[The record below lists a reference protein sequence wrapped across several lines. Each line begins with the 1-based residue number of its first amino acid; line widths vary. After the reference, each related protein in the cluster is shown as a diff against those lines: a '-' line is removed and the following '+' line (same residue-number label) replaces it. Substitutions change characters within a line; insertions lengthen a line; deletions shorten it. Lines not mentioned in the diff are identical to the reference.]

1 MKNRSLCSI
10 AAVVALGIGIGTTG
24 LAAEEGGTKA
34 FVGARIIPVAGSE
47 IENGVLLVRAGR
59 IEAIGAQDAIAVP
72 PEAEVIDVA
81 GTIIFPGLV
90 DTHSHIGDVDL
101 GERSAPIQP
110 ELRALDSVNVRDASL
125 QRARAGGITTVNIM
139 SGSGMLMSGQT
150 IYLKLRAGDA
160 IDDLLIRAD
169 DGWIA
174 GGMKMAN
181 GTNSRANPPFPGSR
195 AKSSALVRETF
206 IKAQEYRD
214 RIAAAADDPEKRPDR
229 DIGMEALVEVLE
241 GRRLVHHHTH
251 RHDDVL
257 TVLRLR
263 DEFGF
268 RVVLH
273 HVSDAWKIA
282 ERIAAAGV
290 PSSLILVDS
299 PGGKLEARDLDWR
312 GGPALEQA
320 GGRVAF
326 HTDDFINDSRLFLRS
341 AAIGVR
347 AGMSRRAG
355 LESVTRAAA
364 EMLDLDRRI
373 GSLEPGKDAD
383 FIVLSGDP
391 LSVYTRIL
399 QTWVEGEKVFDLD
412 EEGDRLI
419 ADGGYGAGS
428 PRELHID
435 CFFDGE
441 GR

>member
-1 MKNRSLCSI
+1 METMKRVLLCI
-10 AAVVALGIGIGTTG
+10 LVVVTTLGIAP
-24 LAAEEGGTKA
+24 AAAADGGMKA
-34 FVGARIIPVAGSE
+34 FTGARIITVAGDE
-47 IENGVLLVRAGR
+47 FDDGVMLMGNGR
-59 IEAIGAQDAIAVP
+59 IKAVGPRDTITIP
-72 PEAEVIDVA
+72 PDAEVLDVA
-81 GTIIFPGLV
+81 GKVIFPGLV
-90 DTHSHIGDVDL
+90 DTHSHIGEVDL

-110 ELRALDSVNVRDASL
+110 ELRALDSVNVRAASI

-150 IYLKLRAGDA
+150 IYLKLRAGDT
-160 IDDLLIRAD
+160 IDDLLIRAE

-181 GTNSRANPPFPGSR
+181 GTNSRAPAPFPGSR

-214 RIAAAADDPEKRPDR
+214 KIEAAANDPDKMPDR
-229 DIGMEALVEVLE
+229 DLGMEALVEVLD
-241 GRRLVHHHTH
+241 GRRIVHHHTH

-282 ERIAAAGV
+282 EQIAASGV

-312 GGPALEQA
+312 GGPALEKA
-320 GGRVAF
+320 GAPVAY

-341 AAIGVR
+341 AAFGVR
-347 AGMSRRAG
+347 AGMSRRTG
-355 LESVTRAAA
+355 LASVTLSAA
-364 EMLDLDRRI
+364 EMLDLDDRI

-391 LSVYTRIL
+391 LSVYTRVL
-399 QTWVEGEKVFDLD
+399 QTWIEGEKVFDLD
-412 EEGDRLI
+412 QEADRLI

-441 GR
+441 TR

>member
-1 MKNRSLCSI
+1 MILLWIIS
-10 AAVVALGIGIGTTG
+10 AVLVFGITPVT
-24 LAAEEGGTKA
+24 AEEGRTKA
-34 FVGARIIPVAGSE
+34 FVGARIIPVAGEE
-47 IENGVLLVRAGR
+47 IEDGVLIVRAGR
-59 IEAIGAQDAIAVP
+59 IDALGRQGEVAVP
-72 PEAEVIDVA
+72 DDAEVIDRT
-81 GTIIFPGLV
+81 GTVIFPGLV

-110 ELRALDSVNVRDASL
+110 ELRVLDSVNVRDASL
-125 QRARAGGITTVNIM
+125 QRARAGGITTANIM

-150 IYLKLRAGDA
+150 IYLKLRAGET
-160 IDDLLIRAD
+160 IDDLLIRAE

-181 GTNSRANPPFPGSR
+181 GTNSRAKPPFPGSR
-195 AKSSALVRETF
+195 AKSSALVRATF

-214 RIAAAADDPEKRPDR
+214 KLAAAADDPEKKPDR

-241 GRRLVHHHTH
+241 GRRIVHHHTH

-273 HVSDAWKIA
+273 HVSDASKVA

-312 GGPALEQA
+312 GGPALEKA

-341 AAIGVR
+341 AAYGVR
-347 AGMSRRAG
+347 AGMSRQAG
-355 LESVTRAAA
+355 LESVTLAAA
-364 EMLDLDRRI
+364 EMLDLDSRI

-391 LSVYTRIL
+391 LSVYTRVL
-399 QTWVEGEKVFDLD
+399 QTWVEGKKVFDLD

-428 PRELHID
+428 PRQLHLD
-435 CFFDGE
+435 CFLPGE
-441 GR
+441 AR

>member
-1 MKNRSLCSI
+1 
-10 AAVVALGIGIGTTG
+10 
-24 LAAEEGGTKA
+24 
-34 FVGARIIPVAGSE
+34 
-47 IENGVLLVRAGR
+47 
-59 IEAIGAQDAIAVP
+59 
-72 PEAEVIDVA
+72 
-81 GTIIFPGLV
+81 
-90 DTHSHIGDVDL
+90 
-101 GERSAPIQP
+101 
-110 ELRALDSVNVRDASL
+110 
-125 QRARAGGITTVNIM
+125 
-139 SGSGMLMSGQT
+139 MLMSGQT
-150 IYLKLRAGDA
+150 VYLKLRAGDT
-160 IDDLLIRAD
+160 IDDLLIRAE

-195 AKSSALVRETF
+195 AKSSALVRATF

-214 RIAAAADDPEKRPDR
+214 RIAAAAGDPEKMPAR
-229 DIGMEALVEVLE
+229 DLGLEALVEVLD
-241 GRRLVHHHTH
+241 GRRIVHHHTH

-273 HVSDAWKIA
+273 HVSDASKIA
-282 ERIAAAGV
+282 EQIAAAGV
-290 PSSLILVDS
+290 PTSLILVDS
-299 PGGKLEARDLDWR
+299 PGGKLEARDLDWS
-312 GGPALEQA
+312 GGPALEKA

-341 AAIGVR
+341 AAFGVR
-347 AGMSRRAG
+347 AGMSRHAA
-355 LESVTRAAA
+355 LAAVTLAAA
-364 EMLDLDRRI
+364 EMIDLGGRT

-391 LSVYTRIL
+391 LSVYTRVL

-428 PRELHID
+428 PRQLHLD
-435 CFFDGE
+435 CYFDGE

>member
-1 MKNRSLCSI
+1 MASFVAGVAPAT
-10 AAVVALGIGIGTTG
+10 AAD
-24 LAAEEGGTKA
+24 GGTKA
-34 FVGARIIPVAGSE
+34 FVGARIVPVAGND
-47 IENGVLLVRAGR
+47 IADGVLLVRSGRIDAVGPRSEVTVPAGAAVIDAAGR
-59 IEAIGAQDAIAVP
+59 L
-72 PEAEVIDVA
+72 
-81 GTIIFPGLV
+81 IFPGLV

-101 GERSAPIQP
+101 AERSAPIQP
-110 ELRALDSVNVRDASL
+110 ELRVLDSVNVRDASL
-125 QRARAGGITTVNIM
+125 QRARAGGITTANIM

-150 IYLKLRAGDA
+150 VYLKLRAGDT
-160 IDDLLIRAD
+160 IDDLLIRAE

-181 GTNSRANPPFPGSR
+181 GTNSRAEPPFPGSR
-195 AKSSALVRETF
+195 AKSSALVRATF

-214 RIAAAADDPEKRPDR
+214 KLAAAADDEEQAPDR
-229 DIGMEALVEVLE
+229 DIGMEALVEVIE
-241 GRRLVHHHTH
+241 GRRIVHHHTH

-273 HVSDAWKIA
+273 HVSDAAKVA
-282 ERIAAAGV
+282 DRIAAAGV

-299 PGGKLEARDLDWR
+299 PGGKLEARDLDWG
-312 GGPALEQA
+312 GGPALLKA

-341 AAIGVR
+341 AAFGVR
-347 AGMSRRAG
+347 AGMSRQAG
-355 LESVTRAAA
+355 LEAVTLAGA
-364 EMLDLDRRI
+364 EMLDLGGRI

-391 LSVYTRIL
+391 LSVYTRVL

-412 EEGDRLI
+412 DEGDRLI

-428 PRELHID
+428 PRQLHLD

-441 GR
+441 AR

>member
-1 MKNRSLCSI
+1 MNRTVLCILMASFVAGVAPAT
-10 AAVVALGIGIGTTG
+10 AAD
-24 LAAEEGGTKA
+24 GGTKA
-34 FVGARIIPVAGSE
+34 FVGARIVPVAGND
-47 IENGVLLVRAGR
+47 IADGVLLVRSGRIDAVGPRSEVTVPAGAAVIDAAGR
-59 IEAIGAQDAIAVP
+59 L
-72 PEAEVIDVA
+72 
-81 GTIIFPGLV
+81 IFPGLV

-101 GERSAPIQP
+101 AERSAPIQP
-110 ELRALDSVNVRDASL
+110 ELRVLDSVNVRDASL
-125 QRARAGGITTVNIM
+125 QRARAGGITTANIM

-150 IYLKLRAGDA
+150 VYLKLRAGDT
-160 IDDLLIRAD
+160 IDDLLIRAE

-181 GTNSRANPPFPGSR
+181 GTNSRAEPPFPGSR
-195 AKSSALVRETF
+195 AKSSALVRATF

-214 RIAAAADDPEKRPDR
+214 KLAAAADDEEQAPDR

-241 GRRLVHHHTH
+241 GRRIVHHHTH

-273 HVSDAWKIA
+273 HVSDAAKVA
-282 ERIAAAGV
+282 DRIAAAGV

-299 PGGKLEARDLDWR
+299 PGGKLEARDLDWG
-312 GGPALEQA
+312 GGPALLKA

-341 AAIGVR
+341 AAFGVR
-347 AGMSRRAG
+347 AGMSRQAG
-355 LESVTRAAA
+355 LEAVTLAGA
-364 EMLDLDRRI
+364 EMLDLGGRI

-391 LSVYTRIL
+391 LSVYTRVL

-412 EEGDRLI
+412 DEGDRLI

-428 PRELHID
+428 PRQLHLD

-441 GR
+441 AR

>member
-1 MKNRSLCSI
+1 MKKTSLWI
-10 AAVVALGIGIGTTG
+10 IAVVVVLSITVTA
-24 LAAEEGGTKA
+24 AAEGRTMA
-34 FVGARIIPVAGSE
+34 FVGARLIPVAGDA
-47 IENGVLLVRAGR
+47 IEDGVLIVRAGR
-59 IEAIGAQDAIAVP
+59 IIALGRRGEIAIPPDAK
-72 PEAEVIDVA
+72 VIDRA
-81 GTIIFPGLV
+81 GTVIFPGLV

-110 ELRALDSVNVRDASL
+110 ELRVLDSVNVRDASL
-125 QRARAGGITTVNIM
+125 QRARAGGITTANIM

-150 IYLKLRAGDA
+150 IYLKLRAGET
-160 IDDLLIRAD
+160 IDDLLIRAE

-181 GTNSRANPPFPGSR
+181 GTNSRAQPPFPGSR
-195 AKSSALVRETF
+195 AKSSALVRAAF

-214 RIAAAADDPEKRPDR
+214 KLAAAADDPEKKPDR
-229 DIGMEALVEVLE
+229 DLGMEALVEVLE
-241 GRRLVHHHTH
+241 GRRIVHHHTH

-273 HVSDAWKIA
+273 HVSDAAKIA
-282 ERIAAAGV
+282 GRIAAAGV

-312 GGPALEQA
+312 GGPALEKA

-341 AAIGVR
+341 AAFGVR

-355 LESVTRAAA
+355 LESLTLAAA
-364 EMLDLDRRI
+364 EMLDLDSRI

-391 LSVYTRIL
+391 LSVYTRVL

-412 EEGDRLI
+412 KEGDRLI

-428 PRELHID
+428 PRQLHLD
-435 CFFDGE
+435 CFLPGE
-441 GR
+441 ARR

>member
-1 MKNRSLCSI
+1 MASFVAGVAPAT
-10 AAVVALGIGIGTTG
+10 AAD
-24 LAAEEGGTKA
+24 GGTKA
-34 FVGARIIPVAGSE
+34 FVGARIVPVAGND
-47 IENGVLLVRAGR
+47 IADGVLLVRSGRIDAVGPRSEVTVPAGAAVIDAAGR
-59 IEAIGAQDAIAVP
+59 L
-72 PEAEVIDVA
+72 
-81 GTIIFPGLV
+81 IFPGLV

-101 GERSAPIQP
+101 AERSAPIQP
-110 ELRALDSVNVRDASL
+110 ELRVLDSVNVRDASL
-125 QRARAGGITTVNIM
+125 QRARAGGITTANIM

-150 IYLKLRAGDA
+150 VYLKLRAGDT
-160 IDDLLIRAD
+160 IDDLLIRAE

-181 GTNSRANPPFPGSR
+181 GTNSRAEPPFPGSR
-195 AKSSALVRETF
+195 AKSSALVRATF

-214 RIAAAADDPEKRPDR
+214 KLAAAADDEEQAPDR

-241 GRRLVHHHTH
+241 GRRIVHHHTH

-273 HVSDAWKIA
+273 HVSDAAKVA
-282 ERIAAAGV
+282 DRIAAAGV

-299 PGGKLEARDLDWR
+299 PGGKLEARDLDWG
-312 GGPALEQA
+312 GGPALLKA

-341 AAIGVR
+341 AAFGVR
-347 AGMSRRAG
+347 AGMSRQAG
-355 LESVTRAAA
+355 LEAVTLAGA
-364 EMLDLDRRI
+364 EMLDLGGRI

-391 LSVYTRIL
+391 LSVYTRVL

-412 EEGDRLI
+412 DEGDRLI

-428 PRELHID
+428 PRQLHLD

-441 GR
+441 AR

>member
-1 MKNRSLCSI
+1 MVAI
-10 AAVVALGIGIGTTG
+10 VVLGIAP
-24 LAAEEGGTKA
+24 AAASDGETRA
-34 FVGARIIPVAGSE
+34 FVDARIIPVAGDE

-59 IEAIGAQDAIAVP
+59 IEAIGAHDAITVP
-72 PEAEVIDVA
+72 PEAEVVDAA
-81 GTIIFPGLV
+81 GTVIFPGLV

-150 IYLKLRAGDA
+150 IYLKLRTGEA

-214 RIAAAADDPEKRPDR
+214 KLAAAADDPEKKPDR

-241 GRRLVHHHTH
+241 GRRIVHHHTH

-273 HVSDAWKIA
+273 HVSDASKVA

-341 AAIGVR
+341 AAFGVR

-355 LESVTRAAA
+355 LESVTLAAA
-364 EMLDLDRRI
+364 EMLDLGSRI

-399 QTWVEGEKVFDLD
+399 QTWIEGEKVFDLE

-428 PRELHID
+428 PRQLHID